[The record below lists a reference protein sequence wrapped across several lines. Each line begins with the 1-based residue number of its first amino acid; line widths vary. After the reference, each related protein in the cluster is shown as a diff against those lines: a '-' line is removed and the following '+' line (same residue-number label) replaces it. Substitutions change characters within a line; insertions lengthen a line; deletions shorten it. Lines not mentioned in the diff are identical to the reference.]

1 MKRCVALLMTL
12 ILMLCL
18 SSSVAEQA
26 DTPSILVVVFSRAG
40 ENWQVGVID
49 EGNTM
54 KLAKIIAEQLH
65 ADLFEIVPEIPYPI
79 EYEAM
84 KDVAQQELDDDARPD
99 YVGDAENW
107 ETIDTVFI
115 GYPIWWGGMPKI
127 VQHFLEEHDFSGKT
141 VVPVNT
147 HGGSGQGDTQAVI
160 EQMLTGAT
168 VLKGLAVNGVQAQ
181 NDPKKTM
188 EDVED
193 WLKSIGLSE

>member
-40 ENWQVGVID
+40 ENWQVGVIE

-54 KLAKIIAEQLH
+54 KMAKIIAEQLH

-99 YVGDAENW
+99 YVGDAEKW

-141 VVPVNT
+141 VVPFNT
-147 HGGSGQGDTQAVI
+147 HGGSGQGGTQAVI